1 MSKQHAKRQRAHNPR
16 NPNTCRRCLTN
27 PIGKTRLAYGHT
39 ICQACARTNPE
50 TLPEVHQSSEADS
63 NEEMPNE

>member
-1 MSKQHAKRQRAHNPR
+1 MSKQQRKHAHNPR

-39 ICQACARTNPE
+39 ICQACARKDPHPT
-50 TLPEVHQSSEADS
+50 ADNQTDN

>member
-1 MSKQHAKRQRAHNPR
+1 MSKQQRKHAHNLR
-16 NPNTCRRCLTN
+16 NPNTCRVCLTN
-27 PIGKTRLAYGHT
+27 PVGKTRLAYGHT

-50 TLPEVHQSSEADS
+50 TLPQSNTDS